1 MTDGEGSSDA
11 GRLDPARL
19 DPAEVEALYA
29 CHAVELRAYL
39 TGLLRDPELA
49 DDVLQATFLRAVEQG
64 HTASRD
70 SARAWLFRVAHNEA
84 IDRRRRHM
92 TEGKSLKQSAWWRS
106 KRPAGPEELV
116 GQEETIARVR
126 QAIERLPS
134 EQQHV
139 VQQRIYEG
147 LTFAEIA
154 SKSGL
159 PLGTVLTRMRIATR
173 RLADA
178 LRGESKHD

>member
-1 MTDGEGSSDA
+1 M
-11 GRLDPARL
+11 
-19 DPAEVEALYA
+19 EALYA
-29 CHAVELRAYL
+29 CHAAELRAYL

-49 DDVLQATFLRAVEQG
+49 ADVLQATFLRAVELG
-64 HTASRD
+64 HTASRE

-84 IDRRRRHM
+84 IDRRRRQVA
-92 TEGKSLKQSAWWRS
+92 EGNWLKKSIWW
-106 KRPAGPEELV
+106 KRKPPAVPEELV

-126 QAIERLPS
+126 QAIERLPP
-134 EQQHV
+134 EQQTV
-139 VQQRIYEG
+139 VRQRIYEG

-159 PLGTVLTRMRIATR
+159 PLGTVLTRMRIATK

-178 LRGESKHD
+178 LRG

>member
-1 MTDGEGSSDA
+1 VTDGEGSSEA

-29 CHAVELRAYL
+29 CHAAELRVYL

-49 DDVLQATFLRAVEQG
+49 ADVLQATFLRVVELG

-84 IDRRRRHM
+84 IDRRRRQVA
-92 TEGKSLKQSAWWRS
+92 EGKSLNQSAWWKR
-106 KRPAGPEELV
+106 KRPADPEELFS
-116 GQEETIARVR
+116 QEETIARVR
-126 QAIERLPS
+126 QAIERLPI
-134 EQQHV
+134 EQQCV
-139 VQQRIYEG
+139 VQQRIYDG

-178 LRGESKHD
+178 LRGEVKHD